1 MSKIINLTNIN
12 EVDFING
19 RSGQFRAIVKAKAGF
34 VTTVDDIGIQNDW
47 GRTDWK
53 RAINVFRRFKKG
65 TLQTIE
71 FCPDNTS
78 TWLTVFAR
86 NGKKIILMD
95 KELFTDL
102 EVGDINQ
109 DWSNTNLYDQ
119 RQYTFVNAKNWS
131 SKVFIQNV

>member
-53 RAINVFRRFKKG
+53 RAINVFRHFKKG
-65 TLQTIE
+65 ALQTIE
-71 FCPDNTS
+71 FRPDNTS